1 MLALGSGCVSS
12 PQRGPPCC
20 AAALQIGQWKF
31 LRFHGEF
38 ATKLIVEQDRNKR
51 TVDFKLAEPGLM
63 KDFAG
68 LWRVEPYEELDQG
81 GRTGKS
87 QRQTRGESAG
97 GYPSGPASPALSIL
111 GK

>member
-1 MLALGSGCVSS
+1 MLAVGSGCISFAHGS
-12 PQRGPPCC
+12 PMCC

-38 ATKLIVEQDRNKR
+38 STKLLVEQDRHKR

-68 LWRVEPYEELDQG
+68 LWRVEPYEELSQG
-81 GRTGKS
+81 GKSGKT
-87 QRQTRGESAG
+87 QRQTRGRCYTTG
-97 GYPSGPASPALSIL
+97 G
-111 GK
+111 